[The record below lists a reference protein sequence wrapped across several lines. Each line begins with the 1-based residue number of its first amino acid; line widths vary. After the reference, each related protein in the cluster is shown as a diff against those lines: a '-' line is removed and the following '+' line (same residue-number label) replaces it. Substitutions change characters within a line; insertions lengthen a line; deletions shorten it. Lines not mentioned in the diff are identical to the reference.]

1 MKNQKQK
8 NKLHKTITTLCA
20 AALILLFATHLTY
33 AKSMVGEKTPK
44 IPVDNCITP
53 NPPTAE
59 GLKNSVCVVEFW
71 ATWCP
76 PCRKSVPKMIELTE
90 KYSKKGAL
98 FLAFSKD
105 KSADTVK
112 NFITQNKINYHVA
125 MDNGLSA
132 KFQFVGIPTAFV
144 IDHTKTIVWQG
155 HPLTPTFEL
164 AIQNALENAPP
175 PFLDGIEL
183 GPFEDLRL
191 PLSGGREFLNAYRK
205 IQANANKTD
214 SPNTQVA
221 KKIKAAIH
229 SRIQEK
235 IDYAN
240 SLRKTDPAAAFLIY
254 KQIVR
259 NYRGIEIVKPAIEAH
274 DLLRN
279 EPNVKNEIAADGS
292 LKRAQN
298 FLEKCTPCRN
308 CPGFDPQCNDCFNL
322 NKTRVARI
330 QKRLSSIRQKHP
342 DTKAAKN
349 AQILLNTI
357 QKQTVNQ

>member
-1 MKNQKQK
+1 MKKQKQK
-8 NKLHKTITTLCA
+8 NKSPKTITTLCFI
-20 AALILLFATHLTY
+20 ALLLLFATNLAN

-44 IPVDNCITP
+44 IPVDKCITQ

-59 GLKNSVCVVEFW
+59 DLKNSVCVVEFW

-90 KYSKKGAL
+90 KYSKKGAF

-112 NFITQNKINYHVA
+112 NFITKNEINYHVA

-164 AIQNALENAPP
+164 AIQNAIENAPP

-183 GPFEDLRL
+183 GPFEELRL
-191 PLSGGREFLNAYRK
+191 QLSGGREFLNAYRK
-205 IQANANKTD
+205 ILANANKAD

-221 KKIKAAIH
+221 KKIKDAID

-240 SLRKTDPAAAFLIY
+240 SLRQTDPAAAFLIY

-274 DLLRN
+274 DLLKN
-279 EPNVKNEIAADGS
+279 EPNVKKEIAADES
-292 LKRAQN
+292 LKKAQN
-298 FLEKCTPCRN
+298 FLEKCTPCQN
-308 CPGFDPQCNDCFNL
+308 CPGFDSQCDDCFNL
-322 NKTRVARI
+322 NKTKVARI

-349 AQILLNTI
+349 AQTLLNSI
-357 QKQTVNQ
+357 QKQNITQ

>member
-1 MKNQKQK
+1 MKKQK
-8 NKLHKTITTLCA
+8 NKEHNIITTLCYL
-20 AALILLFATHLTY
+20 ALLLLFASNLAN

-44 IPVDNCITP
+44 IPVDKCITP

-59 GLKNSVCVVEFW
+59 SIKNSVCVVEFW

-90 KYSKKGAL
+90 KYSKNGAL

-105 KSADTVK
+105 KSAETVK

-144 IDHTKTIVWQG
+144 IDHTKTVVWQG

-164 AIQNALENAPP
+164 AIQNAVENAPP

-183 GPFEDLRL
+183 GPFEDLRFQ
-191 PLSGGREFLNAYRK
+191 LSGGREFLNAYRK
-205 IQANANKTD
+205 VQANAGKNN

-221 KKIKAAIH
+221 KKIKDAID
-229 SRIQEK
+229 SKIQEK
-235 IDYAN
+235 IEQAN
-240 SLRKTDPAAAFLIY
+240 ALQQTDPAAAFLIY

-259 NYRGIEIVKPAIEAH
+259 NYRGIKIVTPAIEAH

-279 EPNVKNEIAADGS
+279 EPNVKNEIAADES
-292 LKRAQN
+292 LKRAQK
-298 FLEKCTPCRN
+298 FLEKCTPCQN

-322 NKTRVARI
+322 NKTKVTRI
-330 QKRLSSIRQKHP
+330 QKRLTSICQKHP

-349 AQILLNTI
+349 AQTLIGTI
-357 QKQTVNQ
+357 QKQTENQ